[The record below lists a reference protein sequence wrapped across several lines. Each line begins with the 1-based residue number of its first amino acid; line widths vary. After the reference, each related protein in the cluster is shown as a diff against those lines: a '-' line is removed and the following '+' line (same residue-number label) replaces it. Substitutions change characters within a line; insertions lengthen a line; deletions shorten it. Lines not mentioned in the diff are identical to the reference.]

1 VAALKTIPVEQQQ
14 NETTK
19 KKNGIETMEIIM
31 KAYIVAAVLGP
42 SLTAAAVAP
51 ASAGDFATDY
61 FMTMSLRG
69 N

>member
-1 VAALKTIPVEQQQ
+1 
-14 NETTK
+14 
-19 KKNGIETMEIIM
+19 M
-31 KAYIVAAVLGP
+31 KAYIVAAVLGL

>member
-1 VAALKTIPVEQQQ
+1 VIKTIPVERKQTTRPAKQQS
-14 NETTK
+14 
-19 KKNGIETMEIIM
+19 EIIM
-31 KAYIVAAVLGP
+31 KAYIVAAVLGL

-61 FMTMSLRG
+61 FKTMYLRG